1 MQKIGNIFGNTNQ
14 LQSMYRALSQS
25 NNPYDLFVRLAGNNP
40 QLQPIVKAI
49 KNGGNPQQVYNEIC
63 NQKGINPDEFLKN
76 ITGNNT

>member
-1 MQKIGNIFGNTNQ
+1 
-14 LQSMYRALSQS
+14 MYRALSQS